1 MQEGA
6 SDQCILLAVGFVV
19 AAELRCALLDAVEVF
34 MQVQTLVL
42 RFEHAAGNVGAVVC
56 HTLEVCE
63 QVRPDEAG
71 FQTARAFLKPRDL
84 ARAQLVL
91 QTVNDLLK
99 RFDAACRGQV
109 SGPEGGE
116 TQMDDF
122 LHGVLERRQFLLPRR
137 QGG

>member
-1 MQEGA
+1 
-6 SDQCILLAVGFVV
+6 
-19 AAELRCALLDAVEVF
+19 

-122 LHGVLERRQFLLPRR
+122 LHGVLERRQFLLRVGR
-137 QGG
+137 EGDFLGVQLLGDSRMLTAWSAMR

>member
-19 AAELRCALLDAVEVF
+19 AAELRCALLDAVEVLV
-34 MQVQTLVL
+34 QVQTLVL

-56 HTLEVCE
+56 HALEVCE

-71 FQTARAFLKPRDL
+71 FQTARALLKPRDL
-84 ARAQLVL
+84 ARAQLAL
-91 QTVNDLLK
+91 QTVDDLLK

-109 SGPEGGE
+109 SGPEGG
-116 TQMDDF
+116 DS
-122 LHGVLERRQFLLPRR
+122 LS
-137 QGG
+137 

>member
-19 AAELRCALLDAVEVF
+19 AAELRRALLDAVEVL
-34 MQVQTLVL
+34 MQIQTLVL

-71 FQTARAFLKPRDL
+71 FQT
-84 ARAQLVL
+84 
-91 QTVNDLLK
+91 
-99 RFDAACRGQV
+99 DAD
-109 SGPEGGE
+109 SLS
-116 TQMDDF
+116 F
-122 LHGVLERRQFLLPRR
+122 SF
-137 QGG
+137 QGGNQAGQESNSELRSFIGNIFEHEAQEEIAGNDNLQNWTPAQGLNIRV